1 MQEVLVNSAMWA
13 PPQDIPDGWVIGNAP
28 RPLAGQITWQG
39 DFRHGIFYAASPE
52 MPGGTFGWEADDAY
66 LVTFTTNEEIAVKV
80 AAKLAEYGYE
90 SAEELDMTVGE
101 LATSTLNL
109 PWYDS

>member
-1 MQEVLVNSAMWA
+1 MYQVLVNRAMWQ
-13 PPQDIPDGWVIGNAP
+13 PPQEIPAGWVIGNAP
-28 RPLAGQITWQG
+28 RPIAGQITWQG

-52 MPGGTFGWEADDAY
+52 MPGGLFGWEADDAY

-80 AAKLAEYGYE
+80 AAKLAEYGYG

-101 LATSTLNL
+101 LATSTLGL
-109 PWYDS
+109 PWYDG